1 MLILSSRLI
10 AAMSWAPRCETA
22 AVDVTHGHEAVV
34 LAAAA
39 SWPTAPAAGNA
50 ISTASAAA
58 PPGGA
63 IRHPPAAPRAGPRDQ
78 PRPRPRPPA
87 APDPPSARP
96 PPVLLL
102 SPQVQPVTR
111 QHVSIFP
118 GIHQSPPI
126 RSDSGRI
133 CALQQHVTQQV
144 VTHKQSER
152 NTLSGPFAP

>member
-1 MLILSSRLI
+1 MVILSSRLI
-10 AAMSWAPRCETA
+10 AAMSWATRCETA
-22 AVDVTHGHEAVV
+22 AVDVTHGHEVVV

-39 SWPTAPAAGNA
+39 SWPTAPVAGNA

-58 PPGGA
+58 PP
-63 IRHPPAAPRAGPRDQ
+63 AAPLRPPPRPPPCPCCRPQ
-78 PRPRPRPPA
+78 PRPPPGA
-87 APDPPSARP
+87 RDPPSARP

-111 QHVSIFP
+111 QNVSIFP